1 MARINLNSTQINAAH
16 EIGHF
21 YFAHR
26 KGQEMS
32 FVSIVHGSGYDPFN
46 AFDPGQP
53 GLRNDIEFWLG
64 GWAAEAYVRSHKRG
78 TNTFRPFLFVWS
90 AIAAR
95 KHAGWGSRSE
105 TSDVAR
111 LDQAGVSFRVL
122 PFARLLSLGKIIHED
137 QVSFYKLVDSIQSNY
152 TMSGEWLA
160 AIADDLPVTPE
171 MRNKTLEMTVESYK
185 PRNH

>member
-26 KGQEMS
+26 NGLEMS
-32 FVSIVHGSGYDPFN
+32 FVSIVHGFGYDPYN

-78 TNTFRPFLFVWS
+78 TSAFRPFLFAWS

-95 KHAGWGSRSE
+95 KHAGWGTRSE

-111 LDQAGVSFRVL
+111 LDQAGVSYPGNPPANQR
-122 PFARLLSLGKIIHED
+122 
-137 QVSFYKLVDSIQSNY
+137 
-152 TMSGEWLA
+152 
-160 AIADDLPVTPE
+160 
-171 MRNKTLEMTVESYK
+171 
-185 PRNH
+185 